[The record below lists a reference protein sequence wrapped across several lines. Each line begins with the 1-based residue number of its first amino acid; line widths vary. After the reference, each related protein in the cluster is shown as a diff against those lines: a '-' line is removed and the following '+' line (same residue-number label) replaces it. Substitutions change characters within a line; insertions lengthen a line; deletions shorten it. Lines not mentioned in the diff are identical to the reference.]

1 MVMIFKNISFF
12 FQFVRSILERVVP
25 YVIKMSLPISD
36 VRDVAAAHITAMT
49 SPKASGKQTTSFPG
63 PLYYWAEG
71 GAWAWGS

>member
-1 MVMIFKNISFF
+1 MMVMIFKNISFF
-12 FQFVRSILERVVP
+12 FQFVRSMLERVVP

-63 PLYYWAEG
+63 LLYY
-71 GAWAWGS
+71 